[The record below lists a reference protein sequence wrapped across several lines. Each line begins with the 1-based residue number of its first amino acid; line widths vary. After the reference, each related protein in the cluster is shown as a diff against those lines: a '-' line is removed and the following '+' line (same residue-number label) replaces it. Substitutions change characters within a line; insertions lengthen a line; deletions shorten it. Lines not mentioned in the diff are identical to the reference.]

1 MSTFF
6 CSQRSWGCEQ
16 AALSSHPEFSGR
28 IICTTV
34 DTLTYKTIS
43 ANKENAGKQWLL
55 VDAEGQTLGR
65 LASEVAK
72 RLRGKHKTNFT
83 PHADCGDYVVV
94 INADKVVLT
103 GNKWDEKEYIRY
115 TGYPGGQRTR
125 TARELLAKKPFALV
139 EEAVRGMLPKNS
151 LGREVFRNLHVYAG
165 PEHKHAAQQPI
176 PTTF

>member
-1 MSTFF
+1 MNKPPYLRTPNF
-6 CSQRSWGCEQ
+6 RGD
-16 AALSSHPEFSGR
+16 